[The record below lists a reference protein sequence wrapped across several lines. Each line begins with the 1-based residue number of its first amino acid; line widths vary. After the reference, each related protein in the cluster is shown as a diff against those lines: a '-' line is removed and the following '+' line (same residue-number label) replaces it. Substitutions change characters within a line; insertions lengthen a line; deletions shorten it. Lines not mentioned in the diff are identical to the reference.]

1 MLSSAQFC
9 ATGLWGIVGAAL
21 EGVASVLPDTAVG
34 HHALAGDAGTE
45 TQQCHAVVRR
55 LCLLRP
61 KCSELAA
68 ASAASSRDVQKLAS
82 EDNEKR

>member
-1 MLSSAQFC
+1 
-9 ATGLWGIVGAAL
+9 
-21 EGVASVLPDTAVG
+21 VLPDTAVG
-34 HHALAGDAGTE
+34 HHALACDAGTE
-45 TQQCHAVVRR
+45 TEQCHAV
-55 LCLLRP
+55 LKKFFFLLP